1 MRIAVLQQKGGSG
14 KTTLAANLA
23 AAAHLEGLRTI
34 LIDMDRQGSAIDW
47 AGARPDGSKLDG
59 LVVVGHDRPLSLPR
73 FAEVTQGFDCVLIDG
88 PPRLDDVTRSAAA
101 AADVALLPV
110 QPGCFDFW
118 AVSETLASL
127 DTADEIRAELGRP
140 PIRRVFVLNR
150 APVGSRLARDGEQ
163 ELRAGGGIFAGVVH
177 QRVAFA
183 DAALRGESVFTTP
196 GALLA
201 ASEIQRLWR
210 AVKAQANG
218 TQDGKSART
227 TRRKSSR
234 SRKKESSSKAQ

>member
-47 AGARPDGSKLDG
+47 AGARPEGSQLQG

-73 FAEVTQGFDCVLIDG
+73 FGEITQGFDCVIIDG

-110 QPGCFDFW
+110 RPGPFDFW
-118 AVSETLASL
+118 AVSETIASL
-127 DTADEIRAELGRP
+127 DTADEIRAELGRK
-140 PIRRVFVLNR
+140 PIRRVFVLNG
-150 APVGSRLARDGEQ
+150 AAVGSRLARDGQ
-163 ELRAGGGIFAGVVH
+163 LELRAGGVVAGVVH
-177 QRVAFA
+177 QRVVFA
-183 DAALRGESVFTTP
+183 DAALRGESVLTTP

-218 TQDGKSART
+218 TEDDKPARPAG
-227 TRRKSSR
+227 RKR
-234 SRKKESSSKAQ
+234 SRAGKKAGSGKAQ